1 MNRIADFAIDQAMHV
16 IARILTGNRLKTV
29 AQGLENLPADGPA
42 IIAARHYHHL
52 FDGLAFFAAVE
63 RRFHFVVT
71 LDWAQN
77 RRTKFFMSSLNTLAR
92 WPMVLREEAIENSR
106 AREPT
111 FTPPT
116 ILRRYQLAA
125 LRQSVKL
132 LKENRLLIIFPEG
145 FPYVDPVFTPKTRAD
160 EFLPFKPGFA
170 AIAESAERMMHR
182 AIPIIPTGIRYQIGA
197 TWLAHLSFGP
207 PVYRRDF
214 PSRQCFIDSVADS
227 RETAFR
233 LAGRKLRRKP
243 ALANRCLLR
252 ADHEAP

>member
-1 MNRIADFAIDQAMHV
+1 MHM
-16 IARILTGNRLKTV
+16 IARILTGKRLKTV
-29 AQGLENLPADGPA
+29 AQGLEHLPPQGPG

-63 RRFHFVVT
+63 RRFHIVVT

-92 WPMVLREEAIENSR
+92 WPMVLREQAIENSP
-106 AREPT
+106 RESRLYT
-111 FTPPT
+111 ANDT
-116 ILRRYQLAA
+116 RRYQLAA

-182 AIPIIPTGIRYQIGA
+182 AIPIIPTGIRYQIGS

-214 PSRQCFIDSVADS
+214 PSRQCFIDSVSD
-227 RETAFR
+227 TVKR
-233 LAGRKLRRKP
+233 LSGLQAGS
-243 ALANRCLLR
+243 
-252 ADHEAP
+252 

>member
-1 MNRIADFAIDQAMHV
+1 MNGIADFAIDQAMHV
-16 IARILTGNRLKTV
+16 IARILTGNRLRTV
-29 AQGLENLPADGPA
+29 AQGLENLPANGPA

-63 RRFHFVVT
+63 RRFHIVVT

-92 WPMVLREEAIENSR
+92 WPMVLREQAIENSPP
-106 AREPT
+106 REPPLHANDT
-111 FTPPT
+111 
-116 ILRRYQLAA
+116 RRYQLAA

-170 AIAESAERMMHR
+170 AIAERAERLMHR
-182 AIPIIPTGIRYQIGA
+182 AVPIIPTGIRYQSET
-197 TWLAHLSFGP
+197 TWLAHVSFGP
-207 PVYRRDF
+207 PVYRRDY
-214 PSRQCFIDSVADS
+214 PSRQCFIDSVAD
-227 RETAFR
+227 TVKR
-233 LAGRKLRRKP
+233 LSGLQAGS
-243 ALANRCLLR
+243 
-252 ADHEAP
+252 